1 MENMNINIEMN
12 MEINEE
18 VEKITRVERNQEL
31 KLQNA
36 RQYRDSM
43 LDKQNKIEEKRKE
56 MEENVELI
64 KYYQQMLLACFMD
77 KEDLL
82 KDMNNLI
89 SKAESELKDSKKT
102 IIDFMY
108 PETVENLTNSLNKE
122 NFMDI
127 VNSVSINLFIDQLKN
142 LAIDLEQ
149 NRNDN
154 N

>member
-12 MEINEE
+12 MEMNEE
-18 VEKITRVERNQEL
+18 VKKIARVERNQEL

-36 RQYRDSM
+36 RQHRDSM
-43 LDKQNKIEEKRKE
+43 LEKQNEIEEKRKE
-56 MEENVELI
+56 MEETVELI

-82 KDMNNLI
+82 EDMNKLI
-89 SKAESELKDSKKT
+89 SEAQSEIESSKKT
-102 IIDFMY
+102 IVDFMY
-108 PETVENLTNSLNKE
+108 PEAVENLTNSLDKE

-127 VNSVSINLFIDQLKN
+127 VNSVSINSFTEQLKS
-142 LAIDLEQ
+142 LAIKLEQ
-149 NRNDN
+149 DRNDN

>member
-12 MEINEE
+12 MEMNEE

-36 RQYRDSM
+36 RQHRDLM

-56 MEENVELI
+56 IEETVELI

-82 KDMNNLI
+82 EDMNLLI
-89 SKAESELKDSKKT
+89 SEAQSEIESSKKT

-108 PETVENLTNSLNKE
+108 PEAVENLTNSLNKE

-142 LAIDLEQ
+142 LAIKLEQ